1 MALQDSSDRTSS
13 NRAAAR
19 IMLAVFAVMA
29 VLIVTGANWYLQNS
43 RERMLREVGQNLNV
57 QVNNKVAL
65 LTVWSG
71 AIIKQVEMFAEMDLL
86 RLFAA
91 EVNSSRLSADVLL
104 HESQKEPESLTT
116 TDGFVDPVMEGLR
129 APSQDPIS
137 SILPR
142 LPMMLRQLKDFVEKN
157 SFWGACLIN
166 TDLEVYLSPGEP
178 PVLSVEQRAYI
189 TEAIRTRHLVFLPVR
204 RQNGELV
211 MDMAFPIVA
220 PLYVDA
226 AGDRVVSVLLATTNV
241 LPVVKAIT
249 RHTGGREFSSAILEH
264 FGQRLQRIDPT
275 VREGFVDL
283 PGWKLEAGHL
293 PLAMRT
299 EPGPGGNGEDTTYT
313 LGVPVPRLPW
323 LVDQGVEAVRIDASY
338 NSLRKNVILGAAL
351 VLALTG
357 IMLSAL
363 WWWLVGRR
371 ERAVADQLRRLYL
384 MVNQQK
390 QIMDGV
396 NSALSAGVV
405 LNDLN
410 GTIFYANQSF
420 AHMVG
425 MEANSMRG
433 RPYTDLGPDIARS
446 LVTHTLAVHQTGDLS
461 SFTESLPVDGKL
473 RYFFTSCT
481 PFRDEAGRMSGV
493 VSVYSDVTDLA
504 TAQQKAQQMVNQT
517 VNAYVRAVEAVD
529 SYLCG
534 HSSLMAQLAVTL
546 AYVLDKTDAVT
557 LATLRTAANLSQIG
571 MIQLP
576 RDLLTKS
583 GALTPEERTQLQKHV
598 EYARSALQ
606 GIDFGL
612 PVLEAIS
619 QMYEREDGSG
629 YPAGISG
636 DAICENARILAVANT
651 FCALVRSRS
660 YRQALS
666 VEQALEIL
674 SEQPPKYDM
683 RVVAAL
689 KKFLTS
695 EQGAAFLAQLENSR
709 HDNPEHE
716 G

>member
-1 MALQDSSDRTSS
+1 MALQDSSDIKSR
-13 NRAAAR
+13 NRAAAL
-19 IMLAVFAVMA
+19 IMLVVFAVMA
-29 VLIVTGANWYLQNS
+29 VLTVVGANWYLQKS
-43 RERMLREVGQNLNV
+43 RDRMLHELGQNLHV

-71 AIIKQVEMFAEMDLL
+71 TMIKQVEMFAEMDLM

-91 EVNSSRLSADVLL
+91 EVSSSHLSAEVLL
-104 HESQKEPESLTT
+104 RESRKEETSLMAP
-116 TDGFVDPVMEGLR
+116 DSFADMDQEGQRLT
-129 APSQDPIS
+129 ASDPIS
-137 SILPR
+137 AILPR
-142 LPMMLRQLKDFVEKN
+142 LPMMLRQLKDFIGKN
-157 SFWGACLIN
+157 SFWGASLVN

-178 PVLSVEQRAYI
+178 PVLSEKQRGFIA
-189 TEAIRTRHLVFLPVR
+189 EAIRSRQPVFLPVR
-204 RQNGELV
+204 RQSGELV
-211 MDMAFPIVA
+211 MDIAFPIVA

-226 AGDRVVSVLLATTNV
+226 TGDRVVSVLLATSNV

-249 RHTGGREFSSAILEH
+249 RHTGGKEYSSAILEQ
-264 FGQRLQRIDPT
+264 FGQQLQRIDPT
-275 VREGFVDL
+275 VQEGFVDL
-283 PGWKLEAGHL
+283 PGWKLEGGRL

-299 EPGPGGNGEDTTYT
+299 EPGPGGKGEETTYT
-313 LGVPVPRLPW
+313 LAVPVPRLPW
-323 LVDQGVEAVRIDASY
+323 FVDQGVEIGRIDATY
-338 NSLRKNVILGAAL
+338 NELRKNVIFGAAL
-351 VLALTG
+351 VLALAG
-357 IMLSAL
+357 ILLSAL

-410 GTIFYANQSF
+410 GIIFYANQSF

-425 MEANSMRG
+425 MDANSLRG
-433 RPYTDLGPDIARS
+433 RAYTDLGPDLARS
-446 LVTHTLAVHQTGDLS
+446 LVTHTLAVHQTGNLS
-461 SFTESLPVDGKL
+461 TFTETLPVDERP

-517 VNAYVRAVEAVD
+517 VNAFVRAVEAVD
-529 SYLCG
+529 SFLRG
-534 HSSLMAQLAVTL
+534 HSSLMAHLAVIL
-546 AYVLDKTDAVT
+546 AYGLEKTDATT
-557 LATLRTAANLSQIG
+557 LATLQTAANLSQIG

-576 RDLLTKS
+576 RELLTKS
-583 GALTPEERTQLQKHV
+583 GALTAEERSLLQEHV
-598 EYARSALQ
+598 EYARRALE

-612 PVLEAIS
+612 PVMEAIS

-629 YPAGISG
+629 YPAGLSG
-636 DAICENARILAVANT
+636 NEIGENARILAVANT

-674 SEQPPKYDM
+674 EEQPPKYDM
-683 RVVAAL
+683 RVVEAL
-689 KKFLTS
+689 RRFLAS
-695 EQGAAFLAQLENSR
+695 EQSAAFLAMLKNGRQ
-709 HDNPEHE
+709 DNDEYE